1 MTGADGAGHASAVGV
16 ALRPA
21 ANALNALCAA
31 AIAAALAAP
40 VHGQVSSYPEDLL
53 ERIRQAAD
61 DVPGAP
67 PQSINYIK
75 FAESRR
81 TIAAVIDGG
90 SDEPFVSARTAFQ
103 VVYPDGS
110 LMIDAG
116 MDEAVHRFYGFGRDE
131 PYWQDRNDRVQAA
144 LSAANLIVVTHE
156 HGDHVAGILRS
167 PDRDAIAA
175 KAILTEAQVRTLV
188 TAPQLPEIRITEQQA
203 SEYLVVDYRRY
214 LPVAPGVVLVKAA
227 GHTPGHQMV
236 YVRLAQGTE
245 YLFIGDIGWLIDNV
259 TDLKLRPAETIARI
273 GEDPEALMSQLVWLK
288 SVAEQGAVLVPSHD
302 DRLLNRYA
310 DEGLLGND
318 VVLPADG
325 D

>member
-1 MTGADGAGHASAVGV
+1 MVTPRPTVDLLKILGAAV
-16 ALRPA
+16 
-21 ANALNALCAA
+21 
-31 AIAAALAAP
+31 LATAFAVP
-40 VHGQVSSYPEDLL
+40 VHGQVSGYPEDLL

-67 PQSINYIK
+67 PESVNFIK
-75 FAESRR
+75 FAESHR
-81 TIAAVIDGG
+81 TLAAVIDGG

-103 VVYPDGS
+103 VVYPDGT

-131 PYWQDRNDRVQAA
+131 PYWPDRNGRVQAA
-144 LSAANLIVVTHE
+144 LSAANLIVITHE

-167 PDRDAIAA
+167 PDRDLIAP
-175 KAILTEAQVRTLV
+175 KTILTEAQVRTLT

-203 SEYLVVDYRRY
+203 SDYLVVDYRLY
-214 LPVAPGVVLVKAA
+214 LPVAPGVVLIKAA

-259 TDLKLRPAETIARI
+259 TELKLRPAETIARI

-310 DEGLLGND
+310 EEGLLGND
-318 VVLPADG
+318 VALPADG